1 MNQYMIKENYFVLT
15 GAMGA
20 GKTTVLNK
28 IKERGYLCIDE
39 PARIILKE
47 QRETDGDGVPEKN
60 AEFFNELMLSRM
72 ISEYENNLLYKEII
86 IFDRGIPD
94 IIAYS
99 ELLETK
105 KKRSEQAAVEFRYN
119 KHVFMFNGREE
130 IYTNDDERKV
140 DFETANNF
148 GINVKKIYENLNYT
162 IIDVPFVS
170 VDERVSFILD
180 YISKVSSSNKFF

>member
-1 MNQYMIKENYFVLT
+1 MIKENYFVLT

-20 GKTTVLNK
+20 GKTTVINK
-28 IKERGYLCIDE
+28 IKEKGYLCINE

-47 QRETDGDGVPEKN
+47 QRKTGGDGVPEKN

-72 ISEYENNLLYKEII
+72 ISDYENNLLSEEII

-99 ELLETK
+99 ELLETRK
-105 KKRSEQAAVEFRYN
+105 EMSEKAAGEFKYN
-119 KHVFMFNGREE
+119 KHVFMFNGWKE
-130 IYTNDDERKV
+130 IYANDDERKM

-148 GINVKKIYENLNYT
+148 GIKVKKIYENLNYSV
-162 IIDVPFVS
+162 IDVPITS
-170 VDERVSFILD
+170 IDERIEFILQRIIKINSTKD
-180 YISKVSSSNKFF
+180 

>member
-1 MNQYMIKENYFVLT
+1 MTKENYFVLT

-20 GKTTVLNK
+20 GKTTVINK
-28 IKERGYLCIDE
+28 IKEKGYRCIDE
-39 PARIILKE
+39 PARIVLKE

-60 AEFFNELMLSRM
+60 AEFFNQLMLSRM
-72 ISEYENNLLYKEII
+72 IAGYENNFMSKEII

-105 KKRSEQAAVEFRYN
+105 KEMSEKAAEEFRYN
-119 KHVFMFNGREE
+119 KYVFMFNGREE
-130 IYTNDDERKV
+130 IYTNDDERKM

-162 IIDVPFVS
+162 VIDVLFVS
-170 VDERVSFILD
+170 IDERVSFILE
-180 YISKVSSSNKFF
+180 YISKVNPSMD